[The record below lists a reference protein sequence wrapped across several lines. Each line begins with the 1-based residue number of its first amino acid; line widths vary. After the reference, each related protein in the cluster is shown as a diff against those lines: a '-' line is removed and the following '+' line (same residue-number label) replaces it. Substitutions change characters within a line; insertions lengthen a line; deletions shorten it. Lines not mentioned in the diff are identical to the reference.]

1 MFYKK
6 AQNPG
11 PSQGIRITEADQT
24 VPDQSLS
31 LAEILRRFTRH
42 EVLPVG
48 HKGQYGSEVL
58 MDPENDSDLN
68 VDVEKLRHA
77 DLTEKQDYRNNV
89 RDHLE
94 QWKRE
99 EDEREAKAKREKAER
114 IAQKKAAR
122 EQSSEPP
129 KQHDPKG
136 SI

>member
-1 MFYKK
+1 MVYKK

-58 MDPENDSDLN
+58 MDPESDSELN
-68 VDVEKLRHA
+68 IDVEKLRHA
-77 DLTEKQDYRNNV
+77 DLTEKAEYRSTV
-89 RDHLE
+89 RE
-94 QWKRE
+94 KIQEFERE
-99 EDEREAKAKREKAER
+99 EDARKEREAKEKAER
-114 IAQKKAAR
+114 IAKKKAAQA
-122 EQSSEPP
+122 QSSEPP